1 MTAKI
6 FHLRNILKHPASVMR
21 SKGRGYGLQNE
32 FNSNYM
38 QSKAGGNNSNT
49 IYVLVVDDSL
59 VFRRF
64 LRDIFD
70 DCPDISIVG
79 EARNGIEGL
88 DFVLKTHPDV
98 ILLDVEMPLMDGMT
112 ALQHLMIHRPTPT
125 IMFSSLTDEGTAR
138 CFDTM
143 KNGAID
149 FVCKDFIFQE
159 EKLLAHRQIVIEKVR
174 KAANVKIFS
183 REPVSTDF
191 DSTDAAVDEEQR
203 IVFCEDCGHK
213 EAVSINLSQLSKKK
227 IICSRCGDMIEL
239 EANSQ
244 NRQNSFITVF
254 GGGEGCFPNL
264 LEIIPKLESEMSG
277 AVIGVVHGNVEHVN
291 AFSEYLDAISSMKVL
306 RARDGVI
313 IEGGHCYLA
322 SDKDYMNV
330 KLHHGRPILQRI
342 QKKNPRTGPL
352 DVLMASVSAIYK
364 KKAAGVILSG
374 ENKDGGSGMNL
385 LLKNEGAALI
395 LDPGSCLCKGMGK
408 EIMDESNIHVTV
420 SIEGIVKR
428 IKKLHYGAKQ
438 TPANNK

>member
-1 MTAKI
+1 
-6 FHLRNILKHPASVMR
+6 
-21 SKGRGYGLQNE
+21 
-32 FNSNYM
+32 M
-38 QSKAGGNNSNT
+38 QSQPSGNKSKKIT
-49 IYVLVVDDSL
+49 VLVVDDSL

-64 LRDIFD
+64 LRDIFE
-70 DCPDISIVG
+70 DCHDISIVG
-79 EARNGIEGL
+79 EARNGIEAL
-88 DFVLKTHPDV
+88 DLVLKSDPDV

-174 KAANVKIFS
+174 KAAYVKIFS
-183 REPVSTDF
+183 REPFSTGF
-191 DSTDAAVDEEQR
+191 HSGAASADEEQR

-213 EAVSINLSQLSKKK
+213 EAVSVKLSQMSKK

-239 EANSQ
+239 EISSQ
-244 NRQNSFITVF
+244 NRQNSFITVI

-277 AVIGVVHGNVEHVN
+277 AVICVVHGNVQHVN

-306 RARDGVI
+306 RSCDGAIV
-313 IEGGHCYLA
+313 EGGYCYLV
-322 SDKDYMNV
+322 SDRDYMNV
-330 KLHHGRPILQRI
+330 KLHRGRPILQRL
-342 QKKNPRTGPL
+342 QKNTAVTGPL

-364 KKAAGVILSG
+364 KKTAGVILSG
-374 ENKDGGSGMNL
+374 EEKDGGNGMNL
-385 LLKNEGAALI
+385 LLKNEGVGLL
-395 LDPGSCLCKGMGK
+395 LDPGSCLCKTMG
-408 EIMDESNIHVTV
+408 ENIMDECNLRTTV
-420 SIEGIVKR
+420 SIDGIVER
-428 IKKLHYGAKQ
+428 IKKLHYGAKEKP
-438 TPANNK
+438 TT

>member
-6 FHLRNILKHPASVMR
+6 FHLSYILKHPASVKR
-21 SKGRGYGLQNE
+21 SKGRGYVFQTE
-32 FNSNYM
+32 FNSKNM
-38 QSKAGGNNSNT
+38 QSKAEGNNSNT
-49 IYVLVVDDSL
+49 ISVLVVDDSL

-88 DFVLKTHPDV
+88 DFILRTDPDV

-112 ALQHLMIHRPTPT
+112 ALQHLMIHRPIPT

-149 FVCKDFIFQE
+149 FVCKDFIFHE
-159 EKLLAHRQIVIEKVR
+159 EKLLSHRQIVIEKVR
-174 KAANVKIFS
+174 KAAHVKIFS
-183 REPVSTDF
+183 RDPVSTDF
-191 DSTDAAVDEEQR
+191 QSKGASIDEEQR
-203 IVFCEDCGHK
+203 IIFCEECGNK
-213 EAVSINLSQLSKKK
+213 EAVSIKLSQLSKKN
-227 IICSRCGDMIEL
+227 IICSRCGDIIEL

-244 NRQNSFITVF
+244 NHQNSFITVI

-277 AVIGVVHGNVEHVN
+277 AVIGVVHGNVQHVN

-313 IEGGHCYLA
+313 IEGGYCYLA
-322 SDKDYMNV
+322 SDRDYMNV
-330 KLHHGRPILQRI
+330 KLHRGRPILQRL
-342 QKKNPRTGPL
+342 QKNSPGTGPL
-352 DVLMASVSAIYK
+352 NVLMASVSAIYK

-374 ENKDGGSGMNL
+374 EDKDGGSGMNL

-395 LDPGSCLCKGMGK
+395 LDPDSCLCKGMGK
-408 EIMDESNIHVTV
+408 EIMDECNLSVTV
-420 SIEGIVKR
+420 SIEGIVER
-428 IKKLHYGAKQ
+428 IKKLHYGAKE
-438 TPANNK
+438 TPATYK